1 LCSVKFV
8 DRALATTVAVFLLGT
23 LAGAFTVIFIP
34 VFRNT
39 FTTVIQVR
47 MVSPIQTAARMGP
60 MVLLFLVFL
69 NNSIPAVLSF
79 LYVLIVA
86 NVNWTPPL
94 TEKRRRVLMSW
105 YTHVTAFLTGFFGVG
120 VTLGLAWTLEGAKAT
135 VSLMYTA
142 RIHGPLELF
151 FVLVCIAEPLRL
163 ANMGRP
169 EISLILHE
177 HLALLWVSL
186 IGLFV
191 TAGIEVFTLF

>member
-1 LCSVKFV
+1 VKFI
-8 DRALATTVAVFLLGT
+8 DRALAIAVAVFLLGT
-23 LAGAFTVIFIP
+23 LAGYFTVMFIP
-34 VFRNT
+34 AFRDA

-47 MVSPIQTAARMGP
+47 MVSPIQAAARMGS
-60 MVLLFLVFL
+60 MVLLLLVFL
-69 NNSIPAVLSF
+69 NNSIPAALSF

-86 NVNWTPPL
+86 YVSWTPPL

-105 YTHVTAFLTGFFGVG
+105 YTYVTAFLTGFFGVG
-120 VTLGLAWTLEGAKAT
+120 ITLGLAWVLGGAKAA

-163 ANMGRP
+163 ANMERP
-169 EISLILHE
+169 EISLILRE